1 MSRIESSNSFRV
13 QGPVTSI
20 AELAKEKPGFVI
32 AATPG
37 QVAELKLREAQMQAR
52 EAAAVRHARDNPDPV
67 YAQIVSNGKVVATVY
82 ASGSAGTVQDLGI
95 KLAEDG
101 YGLPLAKTR
110 LAELSKALGGEIV
123 YAKGPVKAPAPLL
136 ESDLPQVTARGLNDM
151 VHDFEWALARARMQ
165 GGADAKE

>member
-1 MSRIESSNSFRV
+1 MSRIESSSSFRV

-20 AELAKEKPGFVI
+20 AELAKDKPGFVI
-32 AATPG
+32 AATPE

-52 EAAAVRHARDNPDPV
+52 EAAAVRHARENPDPV

-82 ASGSAGTVQDLGI
+82 ASGSAGTVQNLGI
-95 KLAEDG
+95 KLTEDG

-136 ESDLPQVTARGLNDM
+136 ESNLPQVTARGLNDM

-165 GGADAKE
+165 GGASGKE